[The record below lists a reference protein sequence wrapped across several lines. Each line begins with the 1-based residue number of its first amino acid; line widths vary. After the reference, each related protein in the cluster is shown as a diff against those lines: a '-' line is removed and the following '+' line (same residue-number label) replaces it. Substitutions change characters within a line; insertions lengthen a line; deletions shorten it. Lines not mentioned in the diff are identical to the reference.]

1 MVAAAATETHRAS
14 AAPLSWLSSS
24 CNAHTPCCRSAV
36 SDGDREQRAP
46 RHTRCSGSSGSDD
59 DREYSSMESA
69 AADDTS
75 HELEYADEDDDEEDD
90 KELDVEDED
99 LKAAC
104 GTQRVD
110 GRSGRRLWDKRLIFP
125 SGVSN
130 WRDTANCAAALNFV
144 CLCNKPCL
152 ARVGDVIKLYE
163 HRKSLRVE
171 MGKQKSGGMRDVL
184 RQKLAA
190 HYDSSSNTF
199 QNSFVVGGVSGLC
212 DRAFAVAAGVS
223 EATFVRAR
231 ADVTLVRPTHAGR
244 LKVHARAVGADRAAL
259 DAWVRAQRNS
269 MEGDKITGKK
279 WYTEKTTEKQLWD
292 RYVKSCDR
300 VQQPTKGSS
309 RLLFAIWKQH
319 SEIVE
324 VKPTGHAICDT
335 CSDIHTERLALEGLH
350 DAYSKQRM
358 VELGKEADAH
368 NNFHSK
374 ERAHYDDA
382 VHVATH
388 HPEKKT
394 CITIDAPTQHQFDL
408 PSQARWKRD
417 TSKKLDGT
425 HRWQSKVEG
434 VLDAGVGMMVF
445 IARTA
450 LGGGGNLTATVLM
463 LSLMHHVKLG
473 RELGD
478 SLHLQLDN
486 TTAENKNNTL
496 LGCVGLL
503 IAWGVFQEATIFFMP
518 VGHTFNELDAAF
530 SPLIQSLMR
539 RVIPTVQ
546 GLISFLEEAL
556 AGKRVRVV
564 QELHH
569 LWNFDSWAAEHMHPI
584 GGYARTQQSSGMHE
598 LHIMRDSAGDVR
610 VHMRQSSQSS
620 TWLPEGDGDLL
631 FKSIPS
637 ERNAPPIAHV
647 VKAATVWNKAEVHVN
662 VRRWLPHLGLTPAQL
677 SGAEQAWE
685 QTFKDAVETR
695 MAFLK
700 EAIKRQLVM
709 LVHIDTAGNVA
720 DIGTK
725 PLGAAVFHRLREF
738 LVWA

>member
-1 MVAAAATETHRAS
+1 MLMLRTL
-14 AAPLSWLSSS
+14 PLSS
-24 CNAHTPCCRSAV
+24 
-36 SDGDREQRAP
+36 
-46 RHTRCSGSSGSDD
+46 
-59 DREYSSMESA
+59 
-69 AADDTS
+69 
-75 HELEYADEDDDEEDD
+75 
-90 KELDVEDED
+90 
-99 LKAAC
+99 
-104 GTQRVD
+104 
-110 GRSGRRLWDKRLIFP
+110 
-125 SGVSN
+125 
-130 WRDTANCAAALNFV
+130 
-144 CLCNKPCL
+144 
-152 ARVGDVIKLYE
+152 
-163 HRKSLRVE
+163 
-171 MGKQKSGGMRDVL
+171 
-184 RQKLAA
+184 
-190 HYDSSSNTF
+190 
-199 QNSFVVGGVSGLC
+199 
-212 DRAFAVAAGVS
+212 
-223 EATFVRAR
+223 
-231 ADVTLVRPTHAGR
+231 
-244 LKVHARAVGADRAAL
+244 
-259 DAWVRAQRNS
+259 
-269 MEGDKITGKK
+269 
-279 WYTEKTTEKQLWD
+279 
-292 RYVKSCDR
+292 
-300 VQQPTKGSS
+300 
-309 RLLFAIWKQH
+309 
-319 SEIVE
+319 
-324 VKPTGHAICDT
+324 
-335 CSDIHTERLALEGLH
+335 
-350 DAYSKQRM
+350 
-358 VELGKEADAH
+358 
-368 NNFHSK
+368 
-374 ERAHYDDA
+374 
-382 VHVATH
+382 
-388 HPEKKT
+388 
-394 CITIDAPTQHQFDL
+394 
-408 PSQARWKRD
+408 
-417 TSKKLDGT
+417 
-425 HRWQSKVEG
+425 
-434 VLDAGVGMMVF
+434 
-445 IARTA
+445 
-450 LGGGGNLTATVLM
+450 
-463 LSLMHHVKLG
+463 
-473 RELGD
+473 
-478 SLHLQLDN
+478 QLDN

-637 ERNAPPIAHV
+637 ERNAPPIAQV